1 MDFAVSIMVKF
12 SHDVSAHEVEEL
24 DFILILKN
32 SLSQI
37 TLILNLLI
45 IYQKVVTVLF
55 QQIKHG
61 HRRTEDSASVHQ
73 YTASNPG
80 LNRVLEHHVNIYF
93 IN

>member
-1 MDFAVSIMVKF
+1 M
-12 SHDVSAHEVEEL
+12 EVL

-45 IYQKVVTVLF
+45 IYQKVVTVFF
-55 QQIKHG
+55 QQIKHS
-61 HRRTEDSASVHQ
+61 HKRTEDSATVHQ
-73 YTASNPG
+73 HTASDPG
-80 LNRVLEHHVNIYF
+80 LNRVLEHHVNTYS